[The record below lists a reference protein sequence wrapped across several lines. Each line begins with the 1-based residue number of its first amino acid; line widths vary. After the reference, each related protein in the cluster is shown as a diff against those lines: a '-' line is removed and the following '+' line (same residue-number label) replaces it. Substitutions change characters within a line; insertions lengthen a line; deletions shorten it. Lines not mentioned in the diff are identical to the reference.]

1 MHSRRARTWI
11 SASAGASSGVALLT
25 ENRSNASSHSYFRK
39 PINSPSVPVSEP
51 SKIRNVAVVGHS
63 GTGKTSLVEAILFQA
78 GATNRLGAVE
88 QGTTVADWDEDEHK
102 RQMSLAAA
110 ICHAQWQDRKLN
122 LIDAPGDPG
131 FQADG
136 IAALRVV
143 EGALFVLNGVNG
155 VEVQTTR
162 LWDRSEQLGLSRVL
176 FVNMLDRERA
186 DFFAVLDQVREQ
198 FSKKCAAVQ
207 IPIGHEHELTGIV
220 DLFHMRAYMSPEGGR
235 EGDPVDIPDEIAAQ
249 AASYR
254 EQLVDAV
261 VETDEALM
269 ERYLEEGEVSGEE
282 LAAALK
288 NAVSNDDLFPVLCGS
303 ATKNLGTTGL
313 LDLLV
318 EGVPSPAKKP
328 LDLGIEA
335 NGAAAFVWK
344 TVADPFAGR
353 INVFRVLSGSVGSDS
368 NLVNPRTKGKER
380 FSQLLLLQG
389 KEHSPA
395 DVLQAGDIG
404 AVAKLKDVMTGD
416 LLVEK
421 DDASEA
427 PALDFPQPVMSFA
440 ITPKAKGDEEKM
452 ATALRRLAEED
463 PTLVLRRDDQTGEQ
477 LLAGLSQIHV
487 EVAVDRL
494 HRRFGVDVDLHQ
506 PRVPYLETIRKE
518 SRAQGR
524 YKKQTGGRGQF
535 GDCHI
540 VLEPLAGH
548 QGYEFVDKIVGG
560 VIPQGFRPAVDKGIQ
575 EAMARGEL
583 AGAPVQGVRVVL
595 VDGSYHNV
603 DSSEMA
609 FKIAGSMAFKAAY
622 EKANPVLLE
631 PIMTLEATVPDDAVG
646 AVNGDLNSRRGRLH
660 GMEPRGGMTSIKAE
674 VPMAEVLTY
683 SQSLTSLTG
692 GRGDYALGFL
702 RYEEVRPHIAQKI
715 IQTAQKER
723 EEAKAS

>member
-1 MHSRRARTWI
+1 M
-11 SASAGASSGVALLT
+11 
-25 ENRSNASSHSYFRK
+25 
-39 PINSPSVPVSEP
+39 
-51 SKIRNVAVVGHS
+51 
-63 GTGKTSLVEAILFQA
+63 LFQS

-88 QGTTVADWDEDEHK
+88 QGTTVADWDEDEQK

-110 ICHAQWQDRKLN
+110 VCHAEWQDRKLN

-131 FQADG
+131 FQADS

-186 DFFAVLDQVREQ
+186 DFFVVLDQVREQ
-198 FSKKCAAVQ
+198 FSKKCVAVQ

-416 LLVEK
+416 LLLEK
-421 DDASEA
+421 DDVSEA

-477 LLAGLSQIHV
+477 LLAGLSQMHV

-494 HRRFGVDVDLHQ
+494 HRRFSVDVDLHQ

-540 VLEPLAGH
+540 VLEPLSGH
-548 QGYEFVDKIVGG
+548 EGYEFVDKIVGG

-583 AGAPVQGVRVVL
+583 AG
-595 VDGSYHNV
+595 
-603 DSSEMA
+603 E
-609 FKIAGSMAFKAAY
+609 FKIAVSMAFKAAY
-622 EKANPVLLE
+622 EKADPVLLE

-646 AVNGDLNSRRGRLH
+646 AINGDLNSRRGRLH

-702 RYEEVRPHIAQKI
+702 RYEEVPTHIAQKI
-715 IQTAQKER
+715 IETAQKER